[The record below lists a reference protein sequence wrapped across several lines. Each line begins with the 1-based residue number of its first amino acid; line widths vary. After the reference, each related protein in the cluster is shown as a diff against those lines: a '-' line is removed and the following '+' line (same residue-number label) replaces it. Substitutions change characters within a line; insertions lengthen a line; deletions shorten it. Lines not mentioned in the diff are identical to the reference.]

1 MKKIVDEISTIIIVF
16 IMHLLSMDLTILSEN
31 VFVNVFLLK
40 N

>member
-16 IMHLLSMDLTILSEN
+16 IMPLLSMDLIILSES